1 MANVKG
7 AERKS
12 WTFGHFSTNHDGKKW
27 RLTRVRTTAG
37 HKFGD
42 DVGKIVASNK
52 SATPLVALARELTR
66 VEKRDIKLRTLRSD
80 ARRIARQ
87 ISALEAEVAAAVA
100 AAS

>member
-12 WTFGHFSTNHDGKKW
+12 WNFGHFSTNHDGRKW
-27 RLTRVRTTAG
+27 RLIRTRTTG
-37 HKFGD
+37 GRKFGD
-42 DVGKIVASNK
+42 DVGKVVASNK
-52 SATPLVALARELTR
+52 SATPLVTLARELTR
-66 VEKRDIKLRTLRSD
+66 VEKRDTKLRTLKSD